1 MDVET
6 LAKLLHTTSYE
17 VDKQNKKRCS
27 YNDVKE
33 NGVEVFCDGGEVFR
47 DAGGLSR
54 DNDEKCPQCNG
65 TGLESFNEWKYIT
78 EIQRENYRI
87 QARFILKSCFMER
100 WRKYPDEKPE
110 GKEKVN
116 IIARLKNGNYLDNV
130 YYRSEKEI
138 ADDAGSCWHDIIE
151 WFPLCDLGDED
162 GI

>member
-6 LAKLLHTTSYE
+6 LAKLLHKASENNRKCRYH
-17 VDKQNKKRCS
+17 DWI
-27 YNDVKE
+27 
-33 NGVEVFCDGGEVFR
+33 NGVEVYCDGEGNVWR
-47 DAGGLSR
+47 DAGGFGR
-54 DNDEKCPQCNG
+54 DNNEKCPRCKG
-65 TGLESFNEWKYIT
+65 TGLEPFFEWNDIT

-116 IIARLKNGNYLDNV
+116 IVARLKNGNYLDNV
-130 YYRSEKEI
+130 YYRTEAEI
-138 ADDAGSCWHDIIE
+138 ADDKGSCWHDVIK
-151 WFPLCDLGDED
+151 WFPLCDLGDEE